1 MSWTDEL
8 LPCPF
13 CGGREFLVSLSD
25 HGKICK
31 EFGEIGSI
39 RCITC
44 GASFNNVIMESEH
57 YEHVEGDMYRKI
69 STKYAEQIIVEKWN
83 RRAKDGSV

>member
-13 CGGREFLVSLSD
+13 CGGQDFHIELSD

-31 EFGEIGSI
+31 EYAEHGSI
-39 RCITC
+39 RCGTC
-44 GASFNNVIMESEH
+44 GAGFQHIILEPEH

-69 STKYAEQIIVEKWN
+69 PTKYAEEVLLEKWN
-83 RRAKDGSV
+83 RRDG